1 MTTKTSTNQNKL
13 LDNDELEEEFLKCN
27 LEDLPLPIKKLEDFE
42 FEINEVMKS
51 GCNRQIAE
59 YSLLEYESDLFPPEP
74 KDEHEKSKDSI
85 KKTLSELKNEYK
97 ESKDSIKK
105 IINMPDIAYYINYLS
120 PEKYEK
126 DEKSTYEEEADEIF
140 EENIKE
146 IEGNENYKIEDTD
159 AIKEFIM
166 SDFKSCVEALGESKE
181 KEIFVKSRKN
191 YRDKRDAIIE
201 AALRLVKKIVNDEKE
216 YKKFE
221 EGYKKLQENNN
232 KNN

>member
-59 YSLLEYESDLFPPEP
+59 YSLLEYKSDL
-74 KDEHEKSKDSI
+74 SN
-85 KKTLSELKNEYK
+85 LSELKNEYK
-97 ESKDSIKK
+97 KSKKSIKE
-105 IINMPDIAYYINYLS
+105 NMPNIDYYINTA
-120 PEKYEK
+120 KYEK

-166 SDFKSCVEALGESKE
+166 SDFKSRVEALESKD

-232 KNN
+232 KNNYNNFFLLIKIKNTI

>member
-97 ESKDSIKK
+97 ISKDSIKE
-105 IINMPDIAYYINYLS
+105 NMPNIAYYLNTA
-120 PEKYEK
+120 KYEK

-166 SDFKSCVEALGESKE
+166 SDFKSRVEALESKD

>member
-13 LDNDELEEEFLKCN
+13 LDNDELEEEFIKCN

-59 YSLLEYESDLFPPEP
+59 YSLLEYKSDL
-74 KDEHEKSKDSI
+74 SN
-85 KKTLSELKNEYK
+85 LSELKNEYK
-97 ESKDSIKK
+97 KSKDSIKK
-105 IINMPDIAYYINYLS
+105 RMNNIAYYINYLS
-120 PEKYEK
+120 TAKYEK

-166 SDFKSCVEALGESKE
+166 SDFKSRVDALESKD

>member
-97 ESKDSIKK
+97 NSKDSIKK
-105 IINMPDIAYYINYLS
+105 PMQKNIAHYINDLRTA
-120 PEKYEK
+120 EYEK

-166 SDFKSCVEALGESKE
+166 SDFKSRVEALESKD

>member
-74 KDEHEKSKDSI
+74 KNEHEKSKDSI

-97 ESKDSIKK
+97 KIKDSIKE
-105 IINMPDIAYYINYLS
+105 NMPNIAQAYYINDLS
-120 PEKYEK
+120 TAKYEK

-166 SDFKSCVEALGESKE
+166 SDFKSRVEELGEKD

>member
-13 LDNDELEEEFLKCN
+13 LDNDELEDEFLKCN
-27 LEDLPLPIKKLEDFE
+27 LEDLPLPIKELEDFE

-97 ESKDSIKK
+97 ISKDSIKE
-105 IINMPDIAYYINYLS
+105 NMPNIDYYINTA
-120 PEKYEK
+120 KYEK

-166 SDFKSCVEALGESKE
+166 SDFKSRVEALESKD

>member
-51 GCNRQIAE
+51 GYNRQIAE

-74 KDEHEKSKDSI
+74 KNEHEKSKDSN

-97 ESKDSIKK
+97 KSKKSIKE
-105 IINMPDIAYYINYLS
+105 NMPNIDYYINTA
-120 PEKYEK
+120 KYEK

-166 SDFKSCVEALGESKE
+166 SDFKSRVEALESKD

>member
-27 LEDLPLPIKKLEDFE
+27 LEDLPLPIKELEDFE

-97 ESKDSIKK
+97 KSKKSIKE
-105 IINMPDIAYYINYLS
+105 NMPNIDYYINTA
-120 PEKYEK
+120 KYEK

-166 SDFKSCVEALGESKE
+166 SDFKSRVEALESKD

>member
-27 LEDLPLPIKKLEDFE
+27 LEDLPLPIKKLEVFE

-97 ESKDSIKK
+97 ISKDSIKE
-105 IINMPDIAYYINYLS
+105 NMPNIAYYLNTA
-120 PEKYEK
+120 KYEK

-166 SDFKSCVEALGESKE
+166 SDFKSRVEALESKD

>member
-13 LDNDELEEEFLKCN
+13 LDNDELEDEFLKCN

-59 YSLLEYESDLFPPEP
+59 YSLLEYESDLFQPEP
-74 KDEHEKSKDSI
+74 KNEHEKSKDSN
-85 KKTLSELKNEYK
+85 KKTLSELKNQYK
-97 ESKDSIKK
+97 DSKDSIKK
-105 IINMPDIAYYINYLS
+105 DMQNDMSIANYINGLS
-120 PEKYEK
+120 TANYKK

-146 IEGNENYKIEDTD
+146 IEGNENYKIEDKD

-166 SDFKSCVEALGESKE
+166 SDFKSRVEKLGEKE

-201 AALRLVKKIVNDEKE
+201 AALRLVKKIVNNEKE
-216 YKKFE
+216 YEKFE
-221 EGYKKLQENNN
+221 EGYKKLQENN

>member
-13 LDNDELEEEFLKCN
+13 LDNDELEDEFLKCN

-59 YSLLEYESDLFPPEP
+59 YSLLEYESDLFQPEP
-74 KDEHEKSKDSI
+74 KNEHEKSKDSI

-97 ESKDSIKK
+97 KSKKSIKE
-105 IINMPDIAYYINYLS
+105 NMPNIDYYINTA
-120 PEKYEK
+120 KYEK

-146 IEGNENYKIEDTD
+146 IEGNSNYKIEDTD

-166 SDFKSCVEALGESKE
+166 SDFKSRVEALESKD

-221 EGYKKLQENNN
+221 EGYKKLQEDN

>member
-13 LDNDELEEEFLKCN
+13 LDNDELEDEFLKCN

-74 KDEHEKSKDSI
+74 KNEHEKSKDSN
-85 KKTLSELKNEYK
+85 KKTLSELKNQYK
-97 ESKDSIKK
+97 DSKDSIKK
-105 IINMPDIAYYINYLS
+105 DMQNDMSIANYINGLS
-120 PEKYEK
+120 TANYKK

-166 SDFKSCVEALGESKE
+166 SDFKSRVEALESKD

-221 EGYKKLQENNN
+221 EGYKKLQEDN

>member
-13 LDNDELEEEFLKCN
+13 LDNDELEDEFLKCN

-59 YSLLEYESDLFPPEP
+59 YSLLEYKSDLFPP
-74 KDEHEKSKDSI
+74 KNEHEKSKDSI

-97 ESKDSIKK
+97 KSKKSIKE
-105 IINMPDIAYYINYLS
+105 NMPNIDYYINTA
-120 PEKYEK
+120 KYEK

-166 SDFKSCVEALGESKE
+166 SDFKSCVEALGKGKD
-181 KEIFVKSRKN
+181 KEIFVKSREN

-216 YKKFE
+216 YKKLE
-221 EGYKKLQENNN
+221 EGYKIYQKENNE
-232 KNN
+232 NN

>member
-27 LEDLPLPIKKLEDFE
+27 LEDLPLPIKKLEVFE

-59 YSLLEYESDLFPPEP
+59 YSLLEYKSDL
-74 KDEHEKSKDSI
+74 SN
-85 KKTLSELKNEYK
+85 LSELKNEYK
-97 ESKDSIKK
+97 KSKKSIKE
-105 IINMPDIAYYINYLS
+105 NMPNIDYYINTA
-120 PEKYEK
+120 KYEK

-166 SDFKSCVEALGESKE
+166 SDFKSRVEALESKD

-221 EGYKKLQENNN
+221 EGYKKLQEDN

>member
-27 LEDLPLPIKKLEDFE
+27 IDDLPLPIKELEDFE

-59 YSLLEYESDLFPPEP
+59 YSLLEYKSDLFN
-74 KDEHEKSKDSI
+74 
-85 KKTLSELKNEYK
+85 LSELKNEYK
-97 ESKDSIKK
+97 KNKDSIKK
-105 IINMPDIAYYINYLS
+105 RMPNIAHYINDLS
-120 PEKYEK
+120 TAKYEK

-166 SDFKSCVEALGESKE
+166 SDFKSCVEALGEGKD
-181 KEIFVKSRKN
+181 KEIFVKSREN

-201 AALRLVKKIVNDEKE
+201 AALRLVKKIVNNEKE
-216 YKKFE
+216 YEKFE
-221 EGYKKLQENNN
+221 EGYKKLQENN

>member
-97 ESKDSIKK
+97 KSKKSIKE
-105 IINMPDIAYYINYLS
+105 NMPNIDYYINTA
-120 PEKYEK
+120 KYEK

-166 SDFKSCVEALGESKE
+166 SDFKSRVEALESKD

-191 YRDKRDAIIE
+191 YRDKREAITE

>member
-13 LDNDELEEEFLKCN
+13 LDNDELEDEFLKCN

-97 ESKDSIKK
+97 KSKDSIKK
-105 IINMPDIAYYINYLS
+105 RMNNIAYYINYLS
-120 PEKYEK
+120 TAKYEK

-166 SDFKSCVEALGESKE
+166 SDFKSRVEALESKD

-221 EGYKKLQENNN
+221 EGYKKLQEDN

>member
-13 LDNDELEEEFLKCN
+13 LDNDELEDEFLKCN
-27 LEDLPLPIKKLEDFE
+27 LEDLPLPIKKLEVFE

-74 KDEHEKSKDSI
+74 KNEHEKSKDSI

-97 ESKDSIKK
+97 KSKKSIKE
-105 IINMPDIAYYINYLS
+105 NMPNIDYYINTA
-120 PEKYEK
+120 KYEK

-146 IEGNENYKIEDTD
+146 IEGNSNYKIEDTD

-166 SDFKSCVEALGESKE
+166 SDFKSRVEKLGESKD
-181 KEIFVKSRKN
+181 KETFVKSRKN

-221 EGYKKLQENNN
+221 EGYKKLQEDN

>member
-97 ESKDSIKK
+97 KSKKSIKE
-105 IINMPDIAYYINYLS
+105 NMPNIDYYINTA
-120 PEKYEK
+120 KYEK

-140 EENIKE
+140 EENIKK

-166 SDFKSCVEALGESKE
+166 SDFKSSVEALDDKE
-181 KEIFVKSRKN
+181 KEIFVKSRNN

-221 EGYKKLQENNN
+221 EGYKKLQEDN

>member
-1 MTTKTSTNQNKL
+1 MPN
-13 LDNDELEEEFLKCN
+13 
-27 LEDLPLPIKKLEDFE
+27 
-42 FEINEVMKS
+42 
-51 GCNRQIAE
+51 IA
-59 YSLLEYESDLFPPEP
+59 Y
-74 KDEHEKSKDSI
+74 
-85 KKTLSELKNEYK
+85 
-97 ESKDSIKK
+97 
-105 IINMPDIAYYINYLS
+105 AYYINDLNTA
-120 PEKYEK
+120 KYEK

-166 SDFKSCVEALGESKE
+166 SDFKSRVEALESKD

-221 EGYKKLQENNN
+221 EGYKKLQEDN

>member
-27 LEDLPLPIKKLEDFE
+27 LEDLPLPIKKLEVFE

-166 SDFKSCVEALGESKE
+166 SDFKSRVDALESKD

>member
-27 LEDLPLPIKKLEDFE
+27 LEDLPLPIKKLEVFE

-97 ESKDSIKK
+97 KSKKSIKE
-105 IINMPDIAYYINYLS
+105 NMPNIDYYINTA
-120 PEKYEK
+120 KYEK

-146 IEGNENYKIEDTD
+146 IEGKENYKIEDTD

-166 SDFKSCVEALGESKE
+166 SDFKSRVEALESKD

>member
-59 YSLLEYESDLFPPEP
+59 YSLLEYKSDLFPPEQ
-74 KDEHEKSKDSI
+74 KNEHEKSKDSI

-97 ESKDSIKK
+97 KSKKSIKE
-105 IINMPDIAYYINYLS
+105 NMPNIDYYINTA
-120 PEKYEK
+120 KYEK

-166 SDFKSCVEALGESKE
+166 SDFKSRVEALESKD

>member
-59 YSLLEYESDLFPPEP
+59 YSLLEYESDLLPQP

-97 ESKDSIKK
+97 KSKKSIKE
-105 IINMPDIAYYINYLS
+105 NMPNILYYINTA
-120 PEKYEK
+120 KYEK

-166 SDFKSCVEALGESKE
+166 SDFKSRVEALESKD

-221 EGYKKLQENNN
+221 EGYKKLQEDNN

>member
-97 ESKDSIKK
+97 KSKKSIKE
-105 IINMPDIAYYINYLS
+105 NMPNIDYYINTA
-120 PEKYEK
+120 KYEK

-166 SDFKSCVEALGESKE
+166 SDFKSCVEALGDGKD
-181 KEIFVKSRKN
+181 KEIFVKSREN

>member
-27 LEDLPLPIKKLEDFE
+27 LEDLPLPIKKLEVFE

-59 YSLLEYESDLFPPEP
+59 YSLLEYKSDL
-74 KDEHEKSKDSI
+74 SN
-85 KKTLSELKNEYK
+85 LSELKNEYK
-97 ESKDSIKK
+97 KSKDSIKK
-105 IINMPDIAYYINYLS
+105 RMNDIAYYINYLS
-120 PEKYEK
+120 TAKYEK

-166 SDFKSCVEALGESKE
+166 SDFKSRVEALESKD

-221 EGYKKLQENNN
+221 EGYKKLQEDN

>member
-1 MTTKTSTNQNKL
+1 MTTKTSTNKNKL

-97 ESKDSIKK
+97 KSKKSIKE
-105 IINMPDIAYYINYLS
+105 NMPNIDYYINTA
-120 PEKYEK
+120 KYEK

-166 SDFKSCVEALGESKE
+166 SDFKSRVEALESKD

-221 EGYKKLQENNN
+221 EGYKIYQKENNE
-232 KNN
+232 NN

>member
-13 LDNDELEEEFLKCN
+13 LDNDELEEEFIKCN

-59 YSLLEYESDLFPPEP
+59 YSLLEYESDLSNLSKLKNEY
-74 KDEHEKSKDSI
+74 KNSKDSI
-85 KKTLSELKNEYK
+85 KKPIQKNI
-97 ESKDSIKK
+97 DH
-105 IINMPDIAYYINYLS
+105 YINDLRTA
-120 PEKYEK
+120 EYEK

-140 EENIKE
+140 EEKIKE

-166 SDFKSCVEALGESKE
+166 SDFKSSVEALDDKE
-181 KEIFVKSRKN
+181 KEIFVKSRNN

>member
-27 LEDLPLPIKKLEDFE
+27 LEDLPLPIKELEDFE

-59 YSLLEYESDLFPPEP
+59 YSLLEYKSDLLPE
-74 KDEHEKSKDSI
+74 KKNEHEKSKDSI

-97 ESKDSIKK
+97 KSKDSIKK
-105 IINMPDIAYYINYLS
+105 RMNNIAYYINYLS
-120 PEKYEK
+120 TAKYEK

-140 EENIKE
+140 EENIKK

-166 SDFKSCVEALGESKE
+166 SDFKSRVDALESKD

>member
-59 YSLLEYESDLFPPEP
+59 YSLLEYESDLSNLSKLKNEY
-74 KDEHEKSKDSI
+74 KNSKDSI
-85 KKTLSELKNEYK
+85 KKPMQKN
-97 ESKDSIKK
+97 
-105 IINMPDIAYYINYLS
+105 IAHYINDLRTA
-120 PEKYEK
+120 EYEK

-166 SDFKSCVEALGESKE
+166 SDFKSSVEALDDKE
-181 KEIFVKSRKN
+181 KEIFVKSRNN

>member
-59 YSLLEYESDLFPPEP
+59 YSLLEYESDLLPPEP
-74 KDEHEKSKDSI
+74 KNESKDRDY
-85 KKTLSELKNEYK
+85 LSELKNEYK

-105 IINMPDIAYYINYLS
+105 RMHNIDYYINELS
-120 PEKYEK
+120 TAKYEK

-140 EENIKE
+140 EESIKE

-159 AIKEFIM
+159 ATKEFIM